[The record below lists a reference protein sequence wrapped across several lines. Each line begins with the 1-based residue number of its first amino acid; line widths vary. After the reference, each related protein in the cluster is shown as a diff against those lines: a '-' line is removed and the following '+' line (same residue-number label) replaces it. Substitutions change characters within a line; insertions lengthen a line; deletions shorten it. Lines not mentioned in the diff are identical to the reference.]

1 MLRFYFY
8 MLILLTFAVC
18 RNQANAQ
25 DVSKSTTELSV
36 SVKTKDASSKQS
48 KDGYIQLDITGG
60 VEPYTIF
67 IVSTVSNHQR
77 FDGKKQINLEN
88 LPSGHFAIIIQDKN
102 KKILQQ
108 SVTISSEN

>member
-8 MLILLTFAVC
+8 MLTLLTFAVC
-18 RNQANAQ
+18 QNQANAQ

-36 SVKTKDASSKQS
+36 SVKTKDASSKES
-48 KDGYIQLDITGG
+48 KDGYIRLDITGG
-60 VEPYTIF
+60 VEPYSIF
-67 IVSTVSNHQR
+67 IVSTVINHQR
-77 FDGKKQINLEN
+77 IEGKKNLNLEN
-88 LPSGHFAIIIQDKN
+88 LPPGHFGIIIQDNN